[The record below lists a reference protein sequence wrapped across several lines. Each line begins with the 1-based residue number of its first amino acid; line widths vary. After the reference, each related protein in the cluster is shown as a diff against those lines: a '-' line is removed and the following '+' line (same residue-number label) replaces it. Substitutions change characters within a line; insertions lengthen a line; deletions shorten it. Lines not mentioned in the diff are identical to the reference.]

1 MVKKRSFFINEYGN
15 HCKLQPRLFAL
26 CFTRAYSEGVTP
38 TSSPIR
44 FDSSRVSGEISSFID
59 YLLPKT
65 HAISEIAQLYAM
77 MREYPSRPGKMIRS
91 RLLIASAIAH
101 GARFEQALPLAAA
114 LELFQNWVLIH
125 DDIEDDSDER
135 RGKPAL
141 HRMYPTSLAINA
153 GDALHI
159 YMWQAVHQ
167 AGVAGAFEEFLEM
180 IHRTAEGQQMDLV
193 WVAQARWDVSPS
205 DYLEMVRL
213 KTARYTVV
221 SPLKL
226 GALAAGCIPDERLEL
241 AGLDLGVAFQIRD
254 DVLNLDGDFASYG
267 KEIAGDLLEGKRTLM
282 LLHMLEHLSAVE
294 KAEIISI
301 LEKPRLTKTTAD
313 VERILVLMRHHG
325 SIAFAQS
332 IANEY
337 ETRGLGLL
345 QEALTSLPVQAAA
358 LEILKTAKSFITRKT

>member
-1 MVKKRSFFINEYGN
+1 
-15 HCKLQPRLFAL
+15 
-26 CFTRAYSEGVTP
+26 VTIA
-38 TSSPIR
+38 TSSSS
-44 FDSSRVSGEISSFID
+44 FDSGRASNVISGFID
-59 YLLPKT
+59 AVLPKT
-65 HAISEIAQLYAM
+65 HAIPEIAQLYAM

-141 HRMYPTSLAINA
+141 HRLYPTALAINA

-159 YMWQAVHQ
+159 YMWQVVQQ
-167 AGVAGAFEEFLEM
+167 AGIAGAFEEFLEM
-180 IHRTAEGQQMDLV
+180 IHRTAEGQQMDLA
-193 WVAQARWDVSPS
+193 WVAQSRWDVSPS

-226 GALAAGCIPDERLEL
+226 GALAAGCLPDERLEL

-267 KEIAGDLLEGKRTLM
+267 KEIAGDLFEGKRTLI
-282 LLHMLEHLSAVE
+282 LLHMLERLETAE
-294 KAEIISI
+294 KAEIVGI
-301 LEKPRLTKTTAD
+301 LEKARLQKTTAD
-313 VERILVLMRHHG
+313 VERILSLMRLHG
-325 SIAFAQS
+325 SIGFAQS
-332 IANEY
+332 IATDF
-337 ETRGLGLL
+337 ETRGLELMG
-345 QEALTSLPVQAAA
+345 QALKGLPVQTAAQ
-358 LEILKTAKSFITRKT
+358 EILETAKSFVTRKT

>member
-1 MVKKRSFFINEYGN
+1 MID
-15 HCKLQPRLFAL
+15 LPRAS
-26 CFTRAYSEGVTP
+26 AYSKLVTIA
-38 TSSPIR
+38 TSSSII
-44 FDSSRVSGEISSFID
+44 DLERVSSAIGSFID
-59 YLLPKT
+59 DVLPKS
-65 HAISEIAQLYAM
+65 HAIPEIAQLYAM

-91 RLLIASAIAH
+91 KLLIASAIAH
-101 GARFEQALPLAAA
+101 GAKLEQALALAAA

-141 HRMYPTSLAINA
+141 HRLYPTALAINA

-159 YMWQAVHQ
+159 YMWQVVHQ

-180 IHRTAEGQQMDLV
+180 IHRTAEGQHMDLA

-226 GALAAGCIPDERLEL
+226 GALAAGCVPDERLEL

-267 KEIAGDLLEGKRTLM
+267 KEIAGDIFEGKRTLM
-282 LLHMLEHLSAVE
+282 LLHMLERLAPAE
-294 KAEIISI
+294 KSEVVHI
-301 LEKPRLTKTTAD
+301 LEKPRLQKTTAE
-313 VERILVLMRHHG
+313 VKQILVLMRALG
-325 SIAFAQS
+325 SIDFAQS
-332 IANEY
+332 VASDF
-337 ETRGLGLL
+337 ETRGLDLL
-345 QEALTSLPVQAAA
+345 AHALADLPVQAAA
-358 LEILKTAKSFITRKT
+358 LEILETARSFVTRKT

>member
-1 MVKKRSFFINEYGN
+1 
-15 HCKLQPRLFAL
+15 LQSRLIELPCAS
-26 CFTRAYSEGVTP
+26 AYSKGVTIA
-38 TSSPIR
+38 TSS
-44 FDSSRVSGEISSFID
+44 SSSDTGRVSSAIGGFID
-59 YLLPKT
+59 AVLPKT
-65 HAISEIAQLYAM
+65 HAIAEIAQLYAM

-91 RLLIASAIAH
+91 KLLIASAIAH
-101 GARFEQALPLAAA
+101 GATFEQALPLAAA

-141 HRMYPTSLAINA
+141 HRLYPTALAINA

-159 YMWQAVHQ
+159 YMWQVVHQ

-180 IHRTAEGQQMDLV
+180 IHRTAEGQQMDLA

-226 GALAAGCIPDERLEL
+226 GALAAGCVPDERLEL

-254 DVLNLDGDFASYG
+254 DVLNLEGDFASYG
-267 KEIAGDLLEGKRTLM
+267 KEIAGDILEGKRTLM
-282 LLHMLEHLSAVE
+282 LLHMLERLQSGE
-294 KAEIISI
+294 KTEVVQI
-301 LEKPRLTKTTAD
+301 LEKPRLSKTTAE
-313 VERILVLMRHHG
+313 VERILVLMRSHG
-325 SIAFAQS
+325 SIDFAQS
-332 IANEY
+332 VAADF
-337 ETRGLGLL
+337 ETRGLDLL
-345 QEALTSLPVQAAA
+345 QQALADLPVQAAA
-358 LEILKTAKSFITRKT
+358 LEILETAKSFVTRKT

>member
-1 MVKKRSFFINEYGN
+1 
-15 HCKLQPRLFAL
+15 
-26 CFTRAYSEGVTP
+26 VTI
-38 TSSPIR
+38 TSSISS
-44 FDSSRVSGEISSFID
+44 FDSGRVSNAISSFID
-59 YLLPKT
+59 AVLPKT
-65 HAISEIAQLYAM
+65 HALPEITQLYSM

-101 GARFEQALPLAAA
+101 GASFERALPLAAA

-159 YMWQAVHQ
+159 YMWQVVQQ
-167 AGVAGAFEEFLEM
+167 ASVAGAFEEFLEM
-180 IHRTAEGQQMDLV
+180 IHRTAEGQQMDLA
-193 WVAQARWDVSPS
+193 WVAQAHWDVSPS

-226 GALAAGCIPDERLEL
+226 GALAAGCVPDERLEL

-254 DVLNLDGDFASYG
+254 DVLNLEGEFASYG

-282 LLHMLEHLSAVE
+282 LLHMLEHLQPSE
-294 KAEIISI
+294 KTQIIEI
-301 LEKPRLTKTTAD
+301 LEKPRLQKSKSE
-313 VERILVLMRHHG
+313 VERILALMRTHR
-325 SIAFAQS
+325 SIVFAQS
-332 IANEY
+332 IATDF
-337 ETRGLGLL
+337 ETRGLDLL
-345 QEALTSLPVQAAA
+345 SQALAGLPVQAAA
-358 LEILKTAKSFITRKT
+358 QEILETAKSFVTRKT

>member
-1 MVKKRSFFINEYGN
+1 MTI
-15 HCKLQPRLFAL
+15 A
-26 CFTRAYSEGVTP
+26 
-38 TSSPIR
+38 SSI
-44 FDSSRVSGEISSFID
+44 SSVDLGRVSSAISGFID
-59 YLLPKT
+59 AVLPKT
-65 HAISEIAQLYAM
+65 HTIPEIAQLYAM

-141 HRMYPTSLAINA
+141 HRMYPTPLAINA

-159 YMWQAVHQ
+159 YMWQVVHQ
-167 AGVAGAFEEFLEM
+167 AGIAGAFEEFLEM
-180 IHRTAEGQQMDLV
+180 IHRTAEGQHLDLA
-193 WVAQARWDVSPS
+193 WVAQARWDVSSS

-226 GALAAGCIPDERLEL
+226 GALAAGCLPDERLEL

-254 DVLNLDGDFASYG
+254 DVLNLDGEFASYG

-282 LLHMLEHLSAVE
+282 LLHMLEHLQT
-294 KAEIISI
+294 AEQALIIEI
-301 LEKPRLTKTTAD
+301 LEKPRLQKSAAE
-313 VERILVLMRHHG
+313 VERILALMRTHG

-332 IANEY
+332 IATHF
-337 ETRGLGLL
+337 ETRGLDLL
-345 QEALTSLPVQAAA
+345 EQALAGLPVQAAA
-358 LEILKTAKSFITRKT
+358 LEILKTAKSFVTRKT

>member
-1 MVKKRSFFINEYGN
+1 MAYQ
-15 HCKLQPRLFAL
+15 LQSSLFAL
-26 CFTRAYSEGVTP
+26 CLIRAYSKVVTI
-38 TSSPIR
+38 TSSPIK
-44 FDSSRVSGEISSFID
+44 FDSSRVPDEVTRFVD
-59 YLLPKT
+59 HLLPKT
-65 HAISEIAQLYAM
+65 HTISEIAQLYAM

-101 GARFEQALPLAAA
+101 GAQFEQALPLAAA

-153 GDALHI
+153 GDALHV

-167 AGVAGAFEEFLEM
+167 AGVIGAFEEFLEM
-180 IHRTAEGQQMDLV
+180 IHRTAEGQQMDLA
-193 WVAQARWDVSPS
+193 WVAQKRWDISPS

-226 GALAAGCIPDERLEL
+226 GALAAGMIPDERLEQ

-254 DVLNLDGDFASYG
+254 DVLNLDGDFAEYG

-282 LLHMLEHLSAVE
+282 LLHMLEHLKPTD
-294 KAEIISI
+294 KAQIVAI
-301 LEKPRLTKTTAD
+301 LEKPRLSKTTND
-313 VERILVLMRHHG
+313 VEQILALMRQHG

-332 IANEY
+332 IASDF
-337 ETRGLGLL
+337 ETRGLELL
-345 QEALTSLPVQAAA
+345 GQALAGLPVQAAV
-358 LEILKTAKSFITRKT
+358 LEILKTARSFITRKT

>member
-1 MVKKRSFFINEYGN
+1 MTIV
-15 HCKLQPRLFAL
+15 
-26 CFTRAYSEGVTP
+26 
-38 TSSPIR
+38 SSATD
-44 FDSSRVSGEISSFID
+44 FDSSRVNNTILGFID
-59 YLLPKT
+59 RLLPKT
-65 HAISEIAQLYAM
+65 HSIPEITQLYSM

-91 RLLIASAIAH
+91 KLLIASAVAH
-101 GARFEQALPLAAA
+101 GANFEKALPLAAA

-159 YMWQAVHQ
+159 YMWQAVHR

-180 IHRTAEGQQMDLV
+180 IHRTAEGQQMDLA
-193 WVAQARWDVSPS
+193 WVAESRWNVNPA

-226 GALAAGCIPDERLEL
+226 GALAAGCTPDARLEQ

-267 KEIAGDLLEGKRTLM
+267 KEIAGDLFEGKRTLM
-282 LLHMLEHLSAVE
+282 LLHMLERLNGTEKTKVVAMLS
-294 KAEIISI
+294 
-301 LEKPRLTKTTAD
+301 KPRSEKTQSE
-313 VERILVLMRHHG
+313 VEYILGLMRKHN

-332 IANEY
+332 IASDY
-337 ETRGLGLL
+337 ETRGLELL
-345 QEALTSLPVQAAA
+345 SEALAGLPVQAAVT
-358 LEILKTAKSFITRKT
+358 EILATAQSFITRKT